1 MSTRR
6 FLPFAASAAVV
17 LLLAAGCSSGSSAAS
32 DPTTTSTG
40 VAASAGQYGAGE
52 GKPTSSP
59 VLDKQSRT
67 VLDQLLAYPGA
78 SQAQVSAAVL
88 TFPPGART
96 GMHRHDA
103 PLFVYV
109 LEGTITVT
117 YDGGVVKEFSVGSAL
132 LEAIGTAHEGRNL
145 TDAPVKLLAVNMGA
159 EGVANTVTL

>member
-1 MSTRR
+1 MIRR
-6 FLPFAASAAVV
+6 PLSLIVAALLVAAV
-17 LLLAAGCSSGSSAAS
+17 AAGCSSDSGTSS
-32 DPTTTSTG
+32 TTTTT
-40 VAASAGQYGAGE
+40 AASAYGSGA

-67 VLDQLLAYPGA
+67 VLDQVLAYPGV

-88 TFPPGART
+88 TFEPGART

-117 YDGGVVKEFSVGSAL
+117 YDGGVVKEFSTGQGM
-132 LEAIGTAHEGRNL
+132 LEAVGTAHEGENR
-145 TDAPVKLLAVNMGA
+145 TGSIVRLLAVNLGA
-159 EGVANTVTL
+159 DGVANTVTL